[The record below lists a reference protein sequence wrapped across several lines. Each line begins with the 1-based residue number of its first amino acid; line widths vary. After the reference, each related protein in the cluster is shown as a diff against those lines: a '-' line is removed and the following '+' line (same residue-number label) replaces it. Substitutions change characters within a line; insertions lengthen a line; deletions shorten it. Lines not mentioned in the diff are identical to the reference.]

1 MHQKTLFERASA
13 VAALSIV
20 ATLVACGS
28 STSPKSA
35 SSASVEQ
42 SKSALGRG
50 GGPQIGGPLSLV
62 SAVEALATERC
73 AHEAKC
79 ERIGAGRR
87 FATGDS
93 CRTSLTQ
100 EEHKMLT
107 TDVCESGF
115 VESDALRDCLSAI
128 RDATCATETATTC
141 DMPSICSP

>member
-1 MHQKTLFERASA
+1 MHQKTVFERAPA

-35 SSASVEQ
+35 SSPNVEQ

-50 GGPQIGGPLSLV
+50 GGPQVGGPLSLV
-62 SAVEALATERC
+62 NAVEALATERC

-79 ERIGAGRR
+79 DRVGAGRR
-87 FATGDS
+87 FATSDA
-93 CRTSLTQ
+93 CRNSLMQ
-100 EEHKMLT
+100 EEHKMLS

-115 VESDALRDCLSAI
+115 VESDVLRDCLSTI
-128 RDATCATETATTC
+128 RDTSCTTQSATTC
-141 DMPSICSP
+141 DMPSMCSP